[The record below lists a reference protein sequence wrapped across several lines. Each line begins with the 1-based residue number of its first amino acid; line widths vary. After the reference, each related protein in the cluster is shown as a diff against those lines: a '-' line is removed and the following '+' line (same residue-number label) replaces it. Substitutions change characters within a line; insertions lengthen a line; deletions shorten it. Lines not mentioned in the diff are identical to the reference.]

1 MKIKLLGT
9 AGSLIAKNRGCPA
22 ILINDDM
29 LLDCGEGTTQKLV
42 QLELIENIKTI
53 CITHLHNDHFLGA
66 FSLLWHYWLN
76 QRKEDLKII
85 GPRQL
90 KSTFETILELTHT
103 PEGMMTS
110 FKVKYEELKET
121 NTIHTIRGHYQI
133 QYISME
139 HGFPAFAYRIE
150 SNGKSFCY
158 SGDTKPTDN
167 LIQIAH
173 NCDLLVCECT
183 LPDDMHEFAHKHN
196 HCTPSDVGK
205 IASKSN
211 SKKLVL
217 THISSFFLDRID
229 EFKASAEKFFN
240 KEVII
245 AEDLMELEI

>member
-1 MKIKLLGT
+1 MKITLLGT
-9 AGSLIAKNRGCPA
+9 AGSLIAKNKGCPA
-22 ILINDDM
+22 ILINDDL

-42 QLELIENIKTI
+42 QLDLIKDIKTI

-85 GPRQL
+85 GPPQL

-103 PEGMMTS
+103 PEGMMS
-110 FKVKYEELKET
+110 SCKVNYEELQET
-121 NTIHTIRGHYQI
+121 NTVQTIKGNYTI
-133 QYISME
+133 QYISVE

-150 SNGKSFCY
+150 SKGKSFCY
-158 SGDTKPTDN
+158 SGDTRPTEN
-167 LIQIAH
+167 LKKIAH

-183 LPDDMHEFAHKHN
+183 LPDDMHKFAHEHY
-196 HCTPSDVGK
+196 HCTPSDAGK
-205 IASKSN
+205 IATAVN

-217 THISSFFLDRID
+217 THISSFFLGRID
-229 EFKASAEKFFN
+229 EFKKSAEKNFN